1 MFGLDMV
8 LYMGNLL
15 RVVSTFSALPKAII
29 VLEHATVHQDVQSLD
44 CFSMRSFIKMIGYI
58 LLINFEHI

>member
-29 VLEHATVHQDVQSLD
+29 VLEHATFHQDVQGLN
-44 CFSMRSFIKMIGYI
+44 CFSMGSFIKGDWLCM
-58 LLINFEHI
+58 